1 MAEEM
6 TGAACGLY
14 ETLPPLPRTPVPGM
28 AYVPYQQWTGTCC
41 PPTGLWTLGRCSRRW
56 INRFW
61 GEGGSPDDGGTAA
74 AQTGVRRQV
83 RLLGAAPVF
92 GHPPQPQGAAKR
104 LEEYEAR
111 AAKLTKEYEEQFG
124 PMGELS
130 QNTSRW
136 AWVSDPWPWE
146 KEGN

>member
-1 MAEEM
+1 MSDEKSETKAPTEAG
-6 TGAACGLY
+6 GAVRGVYAS
-14 ETLPPLPRTPVPGM
+14 VP
-28 AYVPYQQWTGTCC
+28 AD
-41 PPTGLWTLGRCSRRW
+41 R
-56 INRFW
+56 
-61 GEGGSPDDGGTAA
+61 A
-74 AQTGVRRQV
+74 TGVPEAASA
-83 RLLGAAPVF
+83 RLAWTDGERSL
-92 GHPPQPQGAAKR
+92 
-104 LEEYEAR
+104 EYEAR

>member
-1 MAEEM
+1 MTEE
-6 TGAACGLY
+6 
-14 ETLPPLPRTPVPGM
+14 
-28 AYVPYQQWTGTCC
+28 
-41 PPTGLWTLGRCSRRW
+41 
-56 INRFW
+56 
-61 GEGGSPDDGGTAA
+61 
-74 AQTGVRRQV
+74 
-83 RLLGAAPVF
+83 RLLRKRVYAARF
-92 GHPPQPQGAAKR
+92 ACWELHLFLDTHPNHKEAAKR

-111 AAKLTKEYEEQFG
+111 AAKLTKEYEDQFG